1 MMSQFKGYNIMLS
14 VRNNISAM
22 SGIAQFNQISRSQAK
37 LQKAMAS
44 GKRIN
49 SASDDAAGSAI
60 ANKMSARIGSM
71 KMAQRNVGDAQSV
84 IGVADGALK
93 GIADNLGKL
102 RELAVQAKSDTLSAD
117 ERANVKTQMDAIVS
131 DISDFA
137 GEAEF
142 NGIALLDGTAD
153 LSIQAGADKGDTMSI
168 TIGTAFDAAGLSVD
182 ALTVDSAANAGTSM
196 DAIDAAIKS
205 VNTQQASLGALSNRF
220 TSRTDFL
227 STTIENQSAA
237 LSQIEDLDYAEAS
250 AESMKLDIRSQSAT
264 FALSKSISAPQSILS
279 LLG

>member
-1 MMSQFKGYNIMLS
+1 MVIMLS
-14 VRNNISAM
+14 VRSNVSAM
-22 SGIAQFNQISRSQAK
+22 SGIAQFNQIARSQSK
-37 LQKAMAS
+37 LQRAMAS

-60 ANKMSARIGSM
+60 ANKMSARISSM

-84 IGVADGALK
+84 IGIADGALK
-93 GIADNLGKL
+93 GISDNLGKL
-102 RELAVQAKSDTLSAD
+102 RELAIQAKSDTLSAD
-117 ERANVKTQMDAIVS
+117 ERANVKTQIDAVVS

-168 TIGTAFDAAGLSVD
+168 TISSAFDAAGLSID
-182 ALTVDSAANAGTSM
+182 SLAVDSAANAATSI
-196 DAIDAAIKS
+196 DAIDAAIKT

-220 TSRTDFL
+220 TSRNDFL
-227 STTIENQSAA
+227 DTTIENQSAA
-237 LSQIEDLDYAEAS
+237 LSQIQDLDYAEAS

-264 FALSKSISAPQSILS
+264 FALSKAISAPQSILS

>member
-1 MMSQFKGYNIMLS
+1 MLS

-22 SGIAQFNQISRSQAK
+22 SGIAQFNQISRQQAK
-37 LQKAMAS
+37 LNNALSS

-49 SASDDAAGSAI
+49 SASDDAAGLAI
-60 ANKMSARIGSM
+60 ANKMNARIGSM

-84 IGVADGALK
+84 IGIADGALK
-93 GIADNLGKL
+93 GISGNLGKL
-102 RELAVQAKSDTLSAD
+102 RELTIQAKSDTLSAD
-117 ERANVKTQMDAIVS
+117 ERANVKTQMDALVS

-142 NGIALLDGTAD
+142 NGIALLDGSAD

-168 TIGTAFDAAGLSVD
+168 TIATAFDPAGLSVD
-182 ALTVDSAANAGTSM
+182 ALDVTDSTNAATSL

-220 TSRTDFL
+220 SSRTDFL

-237 LSQIEDLDYAEAS
+237 LAQIEDLDYAEAS

-264 FALSKSISAPQSILS
+264 FALSKAIAAPQSILS